1 MADNISALAIY
12 LLPGLSIKI
21 KVPIMPR
28 NSTGFW
34 ALEGS
39 DPPEGFF
46 RDMLNVSEMT
56 RGFVVEDEKIGAIS
70 SSTGAAEVAVIYT
83 HKKPAKNAI
92 WFFSATGEI
101 GLINIITVPIHDH
114 SNILQGGPAFGT
126 YFDDSEGSS

>member
-28 NSTGFW
+28 NNTGFW

-39 DPPEGFF
+39 EPPNGYFD
-46 RDMLNVSEMT
+46 DMLNVSEMT
-56 RGFVVEDEKIGAIS
+56 RGFVVEDEQIGSLSA
-70 SSTGAAEVAVIYT
+70 STGAAEAAVIYT

-92 WFFSATGEI
+92 WFFSATGEV

-114 SNILQGGPAFGT
+114 SSIIQGGPAFGT

>member
-28 NSTGFW
+28 TNTGFW

-39 DPPEGFF
+39 SPPEGYF
-46 RDMLNVSEMT
+46 RDMPNVSEMQ
-56 RGFVVEDEKIGAIS
+56 RGFVVEDEQIGTIS
-70 SSTGAAEVAVIYT
+70 SSTGAAEAAIIYT

>member
-34 ALEGS
+34 VMQGS
-39 DPPEGFF
+39 APPEGFF
-46 RDMLNVSEMT
+46 RDMPNVSEMK
-56 RGFVVEDEKIGAIS
+56 RGFVVEDEEIGEINT
-70 SSTGAAEVAVIYT
+70 STGAAEAAVIYT

-114 SNILQGGPAFGT
+114 SSILQGGPAFGT
-126 YFDDSEGSS
+126 YFDDSGGRT